1 MMIEDQTHY
10 ILLVL
15 QSKRGLS
22 TPDKTHSI
30 SRHLP
35 LSSESDSIGIRPYE
49 TFIFLRKD

>member
-30 SRHLP
+30 SRYP

-49 TFIFLRKD
+49 TLIFLRKD